1 MDSDVVAAF
10 ATAFQGNQT
19 IRTLIMR
26 HDSVNTTSAVSF
38 VEALP
43 HDHALE
49 VLVFD
54 EHCLDDDS
62 LVRIFRTLGCT
73 TLKVLSLADSSGV
86 SEISQEGCTRII
98 QTLNENEH
106 SLTKLDL
113 FRDSQDSLWHN
124 VIRLEIEKL
133 MWENRL
139 QVEKDKWLDQF
150 LGQHSPTKELLFLA
164 VKRAKRLDDE
174 RFSKAPN
181 MLFHL
186 IKESPDFIVQA
197 ICDGHKMSSVTM
209 SLPIL
214 AAQSTYKEGLL
225 VEQRPSIRNKRQRE
239 ED

>member
-1 MDSDVVAAF
+1 MNSDRAAAF
-10 ATAFQGNQT
+10 ATAFQGNQA
-19 IRTLIMR
+19 IKTLIMR
-26 HDSVNTTSAVSF
+26 RNFEKVTSAVSL

-54 EHCLDDDS
+54 DDFDDMSVDENCLDDAF
-62 LVRIFRTLGCT
+62 VRIVSTLCRTP
-73 TLKVLSLADSSGV
+73 LKVLSLADSTGFK
-86 SEISQEGCTRII
+86 EISQEGCTRII
-98 QTLNENEH
+98 QTLRENEH

-113 FRDSQDSLWHN
+113 FRDSQDSMWHN
-124 VIRLEIEKL
+124 FIRIEIENL
-133 MWENRL
+133 TWENHF

-197 ICDGHKMSSVTM
+197 ICDGHKM
-209 SLPIL
+209 
-214 AAQSTYKEGLL
+214 
-225 VEQRPSIRNKRQRE
+225 
-239 ED
+239 